1 MINLFTSK
9 YWINFQEIHND
20 HFVHRIIYISNRH
33 FLLYERADLTASALL
48 QGIRGEVHSFIPCA
62 SHLWQPQLVNNPG

>member
-33 FLLYERADLTASALL
+33 FLLYERADLTESASL
-48 QGIRGEVHSFIPCA
+48 QWICGEVHSCIHCA
-62 SHLWQPQLVNNPG
+62 LHLRQPRLVNNPG